1 MPKVSII
8 IPVYN
13 TEKYLKD
20 CLNSVISQTLNDIEI
35 ICINDGSTDDSLSIL
50 KEYSNYDSRIK
61 VITQDNQGAGIAR
74 NNGISYATGEYIM
87 FIDSDD
93 WIDIHT
99 CEKAYKQIQ
108 NNNNDLIMF
117 NFLEYDEKSKKYY
130 NCDWRLSPFK
140 EYFDNPNIRL
150 CDVKNFINSAY
161 TVTQIYSRDFLNTN
175 NIRFSN
181 NKFAED
187 VIFYIKALLS
197 AKTISILNEYLYF
210 YRIHK
215 ESSSRNFSN
224 YFNDILKVRL
234 ICLEIIEQHENKD
247 YFIDSYLIYAINS
260 ILYWFNYAVDSKYKN
275 IKDFYIQLRQF
286 FIILNNKYKIQD
298 IKNNINYKKFNQ
310 ICKQTWLKY
319 KFIKSIEVLFSLKNS
334 KNKKHK
340 IITLFG
346 IKLKIKRALIGKKF
360 LKEKIIN
367 NRIVIDNFV
376 GNGFGCNPKYIVN
389 EIIKQK
395 LPYELIWLDN
405 GTSNHIY
412 PSNVTKVDYYSKEAF
427 KYLSS
432 AKIIISNCRLN
443 YFIENGFI
451 KKHDQ
456 CYIQTWHGCL
466 AFKKIEKDIEHN
478 KIYNRYLKS
487 AKIDSKYIN
496 YLISPSSFD
505 LQLLKN
511 NFYYKGDIL
520 NIGYPRNDIFFYSE
534 NDKETIINKVHSS
547 LKIPKN
553 KKIILYCPTFR
564 DDDNLQLYK
573 LDVEKIITIAKQ
585 KFNDDFVFVIRL
597 HPNIQYKAY
606 ELSVIFK
613 NSIDATNYNDIQEI
627 LLATDILITDYS
639 SCIFDYSLQHKP
651 AFVYAKDIKEYSQE
665 RGFYLNIYEM
675 PFPIAET
682 EDKLIENIAN
692 YNDKKYVSNL
702 SKFLEKRDSK
712 DNGLASKEIVQIIRN
727 NIGDLPE

>member
-20 CLNSVISQTLNDIEI
+20 CLNSVISQTLRDIEI
-35 ICINDGSTDDSLSIL
+35 ICIDDGSTDNSLAIL
-50 KEYSNYDSRIK
+50 KEYSKLDSRIK
-61 VITQDNQGAGIAR
+61 VVSQNNQGAGIAR
-74 NNGISYATGEYIM
+74 NKGILKATGEYIM

-93 WIDIHT
+93 WIDLHT
-99 CEKAYKQIQ
+99 CENAYKKIKA
-108 NNNNDLIMF
+108 NNNDLLMF
-117 NFLEYDEKSKKYY
+117 NILEYDEKRKKYY
-130 NCDWRLSPFK
+130 NCDWRLSPF
-140 EYFDNPNIRL
+140 EDHFDNPNIRL

-215 ESSSRNFSN
+215 ESSSRNF
-224 YFNDILKVRL
+224 FNNFYDVINVRL
-234 ICLEIIEQHENKD
+234 VCLEYIEQHENKD
-247 YFIDSYLIYAINS
+247 YFIDAFLIYSINS
-260 ILYWFNYAVDSKYKN
+260 IMYWFNFAADSKYRN
-275 IKDFYIQLRQF
+275 IKDFYNQLREF
-286 FIILNNKYKIQD
+286 FILINNKYE
-298 IKNNINYKKFNQ
+298 IKNIKNYINYKKFKQ
-310 ICKQTWLKY
+310 ICKQTWIKY
-319 KFIKSIEVLFSLKNS
+319 YLIKSLEKLFSLKNS
-334 KNKKHK
+334 KDRKHK

-346 IKLKIKRALIGKKF
+346 IKLKIKRALIGKKY
-360 LKEKIIN
+360 LNEKIIN

-405 GTSNHIY
+405 GNKNHLY
-412 PSNVTKVDYYSKEAF
+412 PSNIKKVDYYSKEAF

-451 KKHDQ
+451 KKPNQ

-478 KIYNRYLKS
+478 KVYKKYLKS
-487 AKIDSKYIN
+487 AKTDSKYIN

-520 NIGYPRNDIFFYSE
+520 NIGYPRNDIFFY
-534 NDKETIINKVHSS
+534 NDKEKETIINKVHSS

-564 DDDNLQLYK
+564 DDDNLQVYK
-573 LDVEKIITIAKQ
+573 LNVEKILTVAKH
-585 KFNDDFVFVIRL
+585 KFSEDFVFVIKL

-606 ELSVIFK
+606 ELSLIFK
-613 NSIDATNYNDIQEI
+613 NSINATNYNDIQEL

-639 SCIFDYSLQHKP
+639 SCIFDYSLEHKP
-651 AFVYAKDIKEYSQE
+651 AFVYASDIKEYSQE

-682 EDKLIENIAN
+682 EDELIDNIAN
-692 YNDKKYVSNL
+692 FNYEKYKSNL
-702 SKFLEKRDSK
+702 SEFLEKRDSK
-712 DNGLASKEIVQIIRN
+712 DNGFVSKEIVEIIKK
-727 NIGDLPE
+727 NIEGIHE